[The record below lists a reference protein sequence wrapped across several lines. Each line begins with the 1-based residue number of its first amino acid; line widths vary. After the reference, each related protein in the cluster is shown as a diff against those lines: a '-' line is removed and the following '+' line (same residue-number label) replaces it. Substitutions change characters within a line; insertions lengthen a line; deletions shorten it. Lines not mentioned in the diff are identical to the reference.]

1 MENLV
6 EKVTVQI
13 VLYEENFELI
23 KKCLI
28 NLEGLKVI
36 IVDNKN
42 DFSLKERIIS
52 KFSIEKYILKKK
64 MSVIVKLTIKQQNM

>member
-13 VLYEENFELI
+13 VLYEENFELV

-28 NLEGLKVI
+28 NLEGMKVI

-42 DFSLKERIIS
+42 DLSLKENN
-52 KFSIEKYILKKK
+52 K
-64 MSVIVKLTIKQQNM
+64 